1 MSAEVTEVSLE
12 KNLTDNVLNCIRD
25 GVGRSHSR
33 AGGGTPYHLCK
44 SISAKL
50 KKLDWSNSW
59 SPVLVNWD

>member
-12 KNLTDNVLNCIRD
+12 ESLIDRVLHDIRD
-25 GVGRSHSR
+25 RVGRSHSR
-33 AGGGTPYHLCK
+33 AGGGTPYRSCK
-44 SISAKL
+44 SISAKM